1 MGILFKRLFKTV
13 LSMIAI
19 SLVIPTVLRAETIKV
34 CATVPELGSLVE
46 AVGGELVSVTIFAK
60 GTEDPHYLD
69 ARPSF
74 IRELSDADLFVQVGL
89 DLEAAWAP
97 LLLRSSRNSRIQP
110 GGSGFVDASLAIKPI
125 DIPTGVVD
133 RSHGDVHPQGNPH
146 YLADPLNG
154 LKVAALLRDRLSAL
168 NPENGAAF
176 VNNYVRFRQNLGTA
190 LVGAELSGKYEFEK
204 LALLSQH
211 GRLADFLEQQNDLDL
226 LAGWLGRLLPY
237 SGTKIITYH
246 KSWPYFANRFGFEVA
261 EHLEPKPGI
270 PPGPGHLLQV
280 IKVIKAEQI
289 KVLLVE
295 PWISPQ
301 ATQSIASKTGIKV
314 VRAAISTT
322 PGNVPYDYIY
332 ALDDVVIKMAERY
345 E

>member
-1 MGILFKRLFKTV
+1 MGILSKSLFKTV
-13 LSMIAI
+13 LGFLVL
-19 SLVIPTVLRAETIKV
+19 SLITPSVLRAEPIKA
-34 CATVPELGSLVE
+34 CATVPELGNLIE
-46 AVGGELVSVTIFAK
+46 AVGGDRVSVTVFAK

-74 IRELSDADLFVQVGL
+74 IRELSDADLFIQVGL

-110 GGSGFVDASLAIKPI
+110 GGPGFVDASSVIEPI
-125 DIPTGVVD
+125 DIPTGNVD
-133 RSHGDVHPQGNPH
+133 RSMGDVHPQGNPH

-154 LKVAALLRDRLSAL
+154 LKVAALLRDRLSEL
-168 NPENGAAF
+168 NPENAGVYA
-176 VNNYVRFRQNLGTA
+176 NNYGRFRHRLGTA
-190 LVGAELSGKYEFEK
+190 MVGATLNEKYEFEK
-204 LALLSQH
+204 LALLNQH
-211 GRLADFLEQQNDLDL
+211 GRLAGFLAQQNDLDH
-226 LAGWLGRLLPY
+226 LAGWLGRLRPY
-237 SGTKIITYH
+237 SGAKIITYH
-246 KSWPYFANRFGFEVA
+246 KSWPYFANRFGFTIA

-301 ATQSIASKTGIKV
+301 ATQAIAAKTGVKV
-314 VRAAISTT
+314 VRAATSTT
-322 PGNVPYDYIY
+322 PGDVLYDYI
-332 ALDDVVIKMAERY
+332 AAVDDVVTKVAKSY

>member
-13 LSMIAI
+13 LSLIAL
-19 SLVIPTVLRAETIKV
+19 SLVIPALLRAETVKV

-46 AVGGELVSVTIFAK
+46 AVGGDLVSVTVFAK

-74 IRELSDADLFVQVGL
+74 IRELSDADLFIQVGL

-110 GGSGFVDASLAIKPI
+110 GGSGFLDASTAIKPI

-133 RSHGDVHPQGNPH
+133 RSLGDVHPQGNPH
-146 YLADPLNG
+146 YLTDPLNG
-154 LKVAALLRDRLSAL
+154 LLVAALLRDRLSEL
-168 NPENGAAF
+168 NPENAAVF
-176 VNNYVRFRQNLGTA
+176 TTNYDRFRQRLGLA
-190 LVGAELSGKYEFEK
+190 LVGAELSKKYEFEK
-204 LALLSQH
+204 LALLHQH
-211 GRLADFLEQQNDLDL
+211 DRLSEFLKQQDDLDL
-226 LAGWLGRLLPY
+226 LTGWLGRLLPY
-237 SGTKIITYH
+237 SGAKIITYH
-246 KSWPYFANRFGFEVA
+246 KSWPYFADRFGFEVA

-314 VRAAISTT
+314 IRAATSTT
-322 PGNVPYDYIY
+322 PGNVSYDYIA
-332 ALDDVVIKMAERY
+332 ALDDVVTKVAENY